1 MSCLIQ
7 IFPTQ
12 FHDETSASVSA
23 LANFKVGSAQWISQV
38 PSIKGVQKQI
48 PKWAG
53 KDFSIRLLFFQT
65 VPALAQNFSMSQ
77 TLKSSHRFLLTLM
90 GMSTSLLSLSKKKKK
105 IKCWSKCLNLL
116 QHPHKHASSD
126 EAGAI

>member
-23 LANFKVGSAQWISQV
+23 LANFKVGSAQRIRQV
-38 PSIKGVQKQI
+38 PSIEGVQKQI
-48 PKWAG
+48 HKRAG

-65 VPALAQNFSMSQ
+65 VPALAQNSSMSQ

-105 IKCWSKCLNLL
+105 IKC
-116 QHPHKHASSD
+116 
-126 EAGAI
+126 